1 MADAPMN
8 APRLAFDN
16 DYRLSPNTHEAEFR
30 GGSAT
35 RVFNSPRAFAE
46 GGVGQLCAGVGPEA
60 FSTAALSAM
69 MAHPSDIPSPQVY
82 ASFYQRIDAALTRLE
97 KDGDREDWRELREM
111 VRTGRRGGDYTML
124 AQTTFESIVSDVVN
138 RRLQMA
144 PMAPDATYEMWT
156 SLYSVDFW
164 RDEGYRISELYGVR
178 GPAPILGTDTS
189 SPARVRAEDSE
200 ESYHMRVYAKELEIR
215 WYDAIADNYQY
226 VPEMLRQLRMAMVD
240 TEAMLAADLVTDAT
254 DGIDATFFTAARRNL
269 IGHSGNY
276 GIGTNPGVSD
286 LAIETA
292 IGEYMDQISRES
304 MPISGMPKYLVAAPL
319 AAARAKR
326 VLGAIHVD
334 VRGTGVEQG
343 RLRTIGYLTPDDV
356 LVEPY
361 FKTALDNATVGNA
374 GEAAEG
380 LWFVVGDGMERPPA
394 FIRVRHRE
402 YMTPMIL
409 RRNPQWGMGEIEP
422 SNHLLFTMI
431 GFGQYDYRGV
441 AASRNGLALSF

>member
-8 APRLAFDN
+8 APRLAFHT
-16 DYRLSPNTHEAEFR
+16 DYRLSPNYL
-30 GGSAT
+30 GPAT
-35 RVFNSPRAFAE
+35 RVFASPRAFIE
-46 GGVGQLCAGVGPEA
+46 GGVGQLCAGVGPDA
-60 FSTAALSAM
+60 FSTAALGAM
-69 MAHPSDIPSPQVY
+69 MAHPSDIPSPEVY
-82 ASFYQRIDAALTRLE
+82 AHFYGRIDAALTRLE
-97 KDGDREDWRELREM
+97 TSGDRDDWRDLRDM

-124 AQTTFESIVSDVVN
+124 AQTPFESIVSDVVN

-144 PMAPDATYEMWT
+144 PMAPDSTYEMWT
-156 SLYSVDFW
+156 NLYSVDFW
-164 RDEGYRISELYGVR
+164 RDEGYRISELHGVR

-189 SPARVRAEDSE
+189 APARVHAEDSE
-200 ESYHMRVYAKELEIR
+200 ETYHMRVYAKELEIR

-240 TEAMLAADLVTDAT
+240 TEAMLAADLVTD
-254 DGIDATFFTAARRNL
+254 DSNGIDTTFFSAARRNL

-276 GIGTNPGVSD
+276 GIGNHPGVSD

-292 IGEYMDQISRES
+292 IGEYMDQISREN

-334 VRGTGVEQG
+334 VRGSNVEQG
-343 RLRTIGYLTPDDV
+343 RLRSIGYLTPDDV

-361 FKTALDNATVGNA
+361 FKTALGNPTGSGNVA
-374 GEAAEG
+374 QAAEG

-431 GFGQYDYRGV
+431 GFGQYDYRGA